1 MAQPKLNPQQ
11 DAAMRYLDGPLLVL
25 AGAGSGKT
33 GVITQKIAHLIK
45 RGYAAHRVIAV
56 TFTNKAAREMKQ
68 RASRLISGED
78 AKALTVS
85 TFHSLGLAMI
95 REEHETLGYKARF
108 SIFDAEDVDK
118 MLAEL
123 VGRDGDARKETRAA
137 ISAWKSALVAPQ
149 QAVSE
154 ATGKDVPMAR
164 AYAEY
169 QRRLKAYNAVD
180 FDDLLSVPVQLLR
193 DDPAARER
201 WQNRYRYLLVDEYQD
216 TNAAQYEMMRLLAGA
231 RAAFTVVGDDDQS
244 IYAWRGARPGNIAD
258 LSRDFPHLKVIKLE
272 QNYRSVGNVLSAAN
286 KLIGQSSQR
295 AYEKTLW
302 SAMGA
307 GDRVRVLS
315 APDEAGEA
323 ERIASEISA
332 HKLRTG
338 NPYGDYAVLYRGNF
352 QSRAFEKALRE
363 RNVPYRVS
371 GGRSFFERSEIRDL
385 VTYLKL
391 LVNPDDD
398 AAFLRIIN
406 LPRRELG
413 PATLEALARYAGT
426 RHISLFD
433 AARGAGLSGAVNDRA
448 GRRLSE
454 FVDWAKQ
461 LAMDSESKPP
471 RELVNQLMVDIDY
484 RDWLRDT
491 SANTRAAKKRLD
503 NLDEFLAWLG
513 HIGEADDG
521 TPVGLADVVRRL
533 SLLDFAN
540 QSEKDVENQV
550 HLLTLHAAKGL
561 EFNHVFLVG
570 MEEGL
575 LPHHA
580 CLDDE
585 RIEEER
591 RLLYVGITRARKS
604 LALTYARKR
613 RRGGEESD
621 STPSRFLDE
630 LPRAEIDW
638 PATTGQRDKAAAA
651 NENKAQVAALRAML
665 GTGE

>member
-1 MAQPKLNPQQ
+1 M
-11 DAAMRYLDGPLLVL
+11 
-25 AGAGSGKT
+25 
-33 GVITQKIAHLIK
+33 
-45 RGYAAHRVIAV
+45 
-56 TFTNKAAREMKQ
+56 
-68 RASRLISGED
+68 
-78 AKALTVS
+78 
-85 TFHSLGLAMI
+85 
-95 REEHETLGYKARF
+95 
-108 SIFDAEDVDK
+108 
-118 MLAEL
+118 
-123 VGRDGDARKETRAA
+123 
-137 ISAWKSALVAPQ
+137 
-149 QAVSE
+149 
-154 ATGKDVPMAR
+154 
-164 AYAEY
+164 
-169 QRRLKAYNAVD
+169 
-180 FDDLLSVPVQLLR
+180 
-193 DDPAARER
+193 
-201 WQNRYRYLLVDEYQD
+201 
-216 TNAAQYEMMRLLAGA
+216 
-231 RAAFTVVGDDDQS
+231 
-244 IYAWRGARPGNIAD
+244 
-258 LSRDFPHLKVIKLE
+258 
-272 QNYRSVGNVLSAAN
+272 
-286 KLIGQSSQR
+286 
-295 AYEKTLW
+295 
-302 SAMGA
+302 
-307 GDRVRVLS
+307 
-315 APDEAGEA
+315 
-323 ERIASEISA
+323 
-332 HKLRTG
+332 
-338 NPYGDYAVLYRGNF
+338 
-352 QSRAFEKALRE
+352 
-363 RNVPYRVS
+363 
-371 GGRSFFERSEIRDL
+371 
-385 VTYLKL
+385 
-391 LVNPDDD
+391 
-398 AAFLRIIN
+398 
-406 LPRRELG
+406 
-413 PATLEALARYAGT
+413 
-426 RHISLFD
+426 
-433 AARGAGLSGAVNDRA
+433 ARGAGLSGAVNDRA

>member
-1 MAQPKLNPQQ
+1 
-11 DAAMRYLDGPLLVL
+11 MRYLDGPLLVL

-33 GVITQKIAHLIK
+33 GVITRKIAHLIK

-68 RASRLISGED
+68 RASKLVNAQD

-85 TFHSLGLAMI
+85 TFHSLGLSMI
-95 REEHETLGYKARF
+95 REEHETLGYKSRF

-118 MLAEL
+118 MLSDL
-123 VGRDGDARKETRAA
+123 VGRDGDQRKETRAA
-137 ISAWKSALVAPQ
+137 ISAWKSALVAPE
-149 QAVSE
+149 QAVAE

-216 TNAAQYEMMRLLAGA
+216 TNAAQYEMMRLLAGV

-315 APDEAGEA
+315 GPDEAGEA
-323 ERIASEISA
+323 ERVATEISA
-332 HKLRTG
+332 HKLRSG
-338 NPYGDYAVLYRGNF
+338 NAYGDYAVLYRGNF
-352 QSRAFEKALRE
+352 QSRSFEKALRE

-433 AARGAGLSGAVNDRA
+433 AARGVGLAGGVGERP
-448 GRRLSE
+448 GRRLAE

-461 LAMDSESKPP
+461 LAMAGESTPP

-491 SANTRAAKKRLD
+491 SANTRAAKKRLE
-503 NLDEFLAWLG
+503 NLDEFLSWLG

-521 TPVGLADVVRRL
+521 TPTPLADVVRRL

-540 QSEKDVENQV
+540 QSEKDIENQV

-561 EFNHVFLVG
+561 EFDHVYLAG

-621 STPSRFLDE
+621 TTPSRFLDE
-630 LPRAEIDW
+630 LPREEIDW

-651 NENKAQVAALRAML
+651 TENKAQVAALRAML

>member
-1 MAQPKLNPQQ
+1 
-11 DAAMRYLDGPLLVL
+11 MRYLDGPLLVL

-33 GVITQKIAHLIK
+33 GVITRKIAHLIK

-68 RASRLISGED
+68 RASKLVNAQD

-85 TFHSLGLAMI
+85 TFHSLGLSMI
-95 REEHETLGYKARF
+95 REEHETLGYKSRF

-118 MLAEL
+118 MLSDL
-123 VGRDGDARKETRAA
+123 VGRDGDQRKETRAA
-137 ISAWKSALVAPQ
+137 ISAWKSALVAPE
-149 QAVSE
+149 QAVAE

-216 TNAAQYEMMRLLAGA
+216 TNAAQYEMMRLLAGV

-315 APDEAGEA
+315 GPDEAGEA
-323 ERIASEISA
+323 ERVATEISA
-332 HKLRTG
+332 HKLRAG
-338 NPYGDYAVLYRGNF
+338 NAYGDYAVLYRGNF
-352 QSRAFEKALRE
+352 QSRSFEKALRE

-433 AARGAGLSGAVNDRA
+433 AARGVGLAGGVGERP
-448 GRRLSE
+448 GRRLAE

-461 LAMDSESKPP
+461 LAMAGESTPP

-491 SANTRAAKKRLD
+491 SANTRAAKKRLE
-503 NLDEFLAWLG
+503 NLDEFLSWLG

-521 TPVGLADVVRRL
+521 TPTPLADVVRRL

-540 QSEKDVENQV
+540 QSEKDIENQV

-561 EFNHVFLVG
+561 EFDHVYLAG

-621 STPSRFLDE
+621 TTPSRFLDE
-630 LPRAEIDW
+630 LPREEIDW